1 MEIEWTVDKEHE
13 LLLDGELEK
22 QIGGRK

>member
-22 QIGGRK
+22 QSEGRK